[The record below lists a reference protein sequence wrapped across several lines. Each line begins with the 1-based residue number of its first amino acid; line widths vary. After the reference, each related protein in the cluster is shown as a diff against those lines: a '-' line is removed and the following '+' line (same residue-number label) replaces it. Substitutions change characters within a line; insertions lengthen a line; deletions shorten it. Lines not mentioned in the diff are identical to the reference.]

1 MKAERRRL
9 EINYANYHE
18 RAVSAETE
26 EKFGITLN
34 VPPGFVVDKVEDNFM
49 WIRFETPEI
58 SQGIFIYT
66 FPYEDENTFTADY
79 MKIKRN
85 IVLRKNV
92 PGPTEGSYMSTE
104 SELPV
109 VFNVF
114 KKDGNYAS
122 EMRGLWTVENN
133 FMGGPFINLAMLD
146 ILNNRVVVLDGY
158 VYAPGKNK
166 RNYLRQVEAMIYSA
180 KFVNQDEIDKVNK
193 QLDFEN

>member
-1 MKAERRRL
+1 
-9 EINYANYHE
+9 
-18 RAVSAETE
+18 
-26 EKFGITLN
+26 
-34 VPPGFVVDKVEDNFM
+34 
-49 WIRFETPEI
+49 
-58 SQGIFIYT
+58 
-66 FPYEDENTFTADY
+66 
-79 MKIKRN
+79 
-85 IVLRKNV
+85 
-92 PGPTEGSYMSTE
+92 MSTE

-146 ILNNRVVVLDGY
+146 ILNNRVVVLDGF
-158 VYAPGKNK
+158 VYAPGKDK

-180 KFVNQDEIDKVNK
+180 EFVNQDEIDKVNK